1 MKDSKAITLI
11 TLVITIIILIII
23 AGVSINLAI
32 GDNGLITMAKKAKE
46 NIELAK
52 IDEEREINEIYKQME
67 IEGITTTDE
76 YKAIQRLNEFKKSM
90 AQYIQEAGGIKPEYT
105 ASIEEFGESINGIVK
120 NVTKSA
126 TATAEDIE
134 EGKTAWVD
142 GQLVIGTKNSQ
153 SYYYTTKQYYSPSN
167 TYSCSF
173 DISSECPNYR
183 EAKQVIIQRTAGNVF
198 VRGDT
203 PAGYGSCGLA
213 TSFDKNTGVI
223 NIVCEKTVC
232 FWKGQTY
239 TWAIVLIF

>member
-1 MKDSKAITLI
+1 MKNSKAITLV
-11 TLVITIIILIII
+11 TLVITIVILIII

-52 IDEEREINEIYKQME
+52 IDEETEVNEIYKQME
-67 IEGITTTDE
+67 IEGITTADE
-76 YKAIQRLNEFKKSM
+76 NKAIQRLNEFKKSI
-90 AQYIQEAGGIKPEYT
+90 AQYIEEVGGIKPEYT
-105 ASIEEFGESINGIVK
+105 ASIEEFGESITGIVK
-120 NVTKSA
+120 NVTKNA
-126 TATAEDIE
+126 TATAEDIS
-134 EGKTAWVD
+134 EGKTAWID
-142 GQLVIGTKNSQ
+142 GELVIGTKNSQ

-183 EAKQVIIQRTAGNVF
+183 DAKQVIIQRIGGNVF
-198 VRGDT
+198 VRGAT
-203 PAGYGSCGLA
+203 PAGNGSCGFS
-213 TSFDKNTGVI
+213 TGFDKNTGII
-223 NIVCEKTVC
+223 NIVCEQTIC